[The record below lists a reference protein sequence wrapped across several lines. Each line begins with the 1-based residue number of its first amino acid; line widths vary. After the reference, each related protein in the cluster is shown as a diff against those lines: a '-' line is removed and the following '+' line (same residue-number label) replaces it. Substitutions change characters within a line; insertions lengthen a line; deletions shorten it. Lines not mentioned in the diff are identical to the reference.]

1 MEETGNSIN
10 VVFTL
15 TKYPVCVRESC
26 NNSVFLRFLSN
37 QTGFFFSWM
46 DLLFFKCYLGFW
58 ASSFL
63 LFFFFWIILLNSIK
77 IRSYKIIWCWY
88 VLIFQLINLV
98 RCHFSITLWYIMH
111 ASLLLVGEIGRICIK
126 TRNLYLGQE
135 GILVQ
140 FRTDLTEQGKFK

>member
-1 MEETGNSIN
+1 MYSPWQNTQF
-10 VVFTL
+10 VFESL
-15 TKYPVCVRESC
+15 AIILFSCAFLATK
-26 NNSVFLRFLSN
+26 
-37 QTGFFFSWM
+37 QGFFF
-46 DLLFFKCYLGFW
+46 LGWIYCSLNVIWVFELHP
-58 ASSFL
+58 F
-63 LFFFFWIILLNSIK
+63 FFFFWIILLNSIK

-88 VLIFQLINLV
+88 VLSFQLINLV